1 MMTWPYTASVFN
13 LQGSE
18 IIFILLIA
26 LVVLGPEKL
35 PGAIKRAMR
44 TYAELRK
51 MGDGFQSEFKSVID
65 EPLREMKETAGLIR
79 DQVDPKKFAEQAE
92 RQSAADAAAEK
103 ERKRVEVVT
112 KMHADGAAANGD
124 NPTSSNALPDEFAD
138 PEGSVDE
145 FADPI
150 EATPDESNV
159 DVESK
164 VETATDIGPANEDT
178 DSGEVVLNLADAE
191 LVDGEASP

>member
-1 MMTWPYTASVFN
+1 MFN

-51 MGDGFQSEFKSVID
+51 LGDGFQSEFKAVID

-79 DQVDPKKFAEQAE
+79 EQVDPKKIAEEAE
-92 RQSAADAAAEK
+92 RESEANAAAEK
-103 ERKRVEVVT
+103 ERKRDETIT
-112 KMHADGAAANGD
+112 KMHADGAD
-124 NPTSSNALPDEFAD
+124 ALKSEASPDEFDD
-138 PEGSVDE
+138 PQGSVDE
-145 FADPI
+145 FADPVEVDPESADEPTVAD
-150 EATPDESNV
+150 EAEVGMANQ
-159 DVESK
+159 DVEPE
-164 VETATDIGPANEDT
+164 VGMANEDVEPEAT
-178 DSGEVVLNLADAE
+178 ILNTADVELADE
-191 LVDGEASP
+191 EASA